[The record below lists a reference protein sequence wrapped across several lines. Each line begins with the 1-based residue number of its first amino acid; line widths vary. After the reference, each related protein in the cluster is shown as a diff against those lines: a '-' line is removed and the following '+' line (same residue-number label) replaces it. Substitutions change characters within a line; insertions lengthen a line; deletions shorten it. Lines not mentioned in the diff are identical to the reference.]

1 MQPDI
6 DKRHGGPWD
15 RGKADSY
22 YSRSPNPHYYN
33 VNRDANKYHDFSQ
46 KIYEKVEMSD
56 MSDSEISEYYAGY
69 EYNEMTG
76 DRKDWG

>member
-22 YSRSPNPHYYN
+22 YSRSPKPHYYN
-33 VNRDANKYHDFSQ
+33 VNRDAE

-56 MSDSEISEYYAGY
+56 MSDNEISEYYAGY
-69 EYNEMTG
+69 E
-76 DRKDWG
+76 